1 MALVTREELMLPSLR
16 AYFADPDKLRVVTRI
31 IGCRESRGGPPLV
44 SLRVLDWF
52 LSNYSKAHRVV
63 VNQQDVYVA
72 YKTSLR
78 GHSKALFDPFARTS
92 AIVIRDSEGR
102 DMSTTVAQL
111 SFFRWSISNG
121 IIDYCLAHKRAI
133 EQDLSSRGRSGV
145 QPRPKQQQQQRKR
158 PASPQPCQSSPLRP
172 PNKRKG
178 SPRPGPSPSKAPAPA
193 PGHVPGS
200 SAKRKALSKAP
211 TLANVVVQTT
221 SIKF

>member
-16 AYFADPDKLRVVTRI
+16 AYFADKEKLRVVTRI

-63 VNQQDVYVA
+63 VNKQDVYVA

-92 AIVIRDSEGR
+92 TIVIKDSEGR

-121 IIDYCLAHKRAI
+121 IIDHCLTNKRAI
-133 EQDLSSRGRSGV
+133 ELDLSSRGRSGA
-145 QPRPKQQQQQRKR
+145 QPRTKQRKR
-158 PASPQPCQSSPLRP
+158 SPQPDQPSEPSRTSPSKPQR
-172 PNKRKG
+172 KR
-178 SPRPGPSPSKAPAPA
+178 SPRPSPAKSPTAQTVAPP
-193 PGHVPGS
+193 
-200 SAKRKALSKAP
+200 AKRKALSKAP

-221 SIKF
+221 SINF